1 MKGLKKFL
9 KTGLGLIGAV
19 IIIGMFIVAVFAE
32 QIAPFDPNLQNYEA
46 ILVEPG
52 DSEHLFGTDDL
63 GRDIFSRIV
72 YGAQIS
78 IKAALISVGI
88 AMAIGIPVGL
98 FAGYYGGFWDE
109 WVVMRGVDA
118 MQAFPFLILALA
130 IAAVLGT
137 GFGNAMLAIGI
148 GFSPAFVR
156 ITRGQVLSL
165 RNMEYIHAARST
177 GVKDMRIIFG
187 HILPNAMSPIIIQS
201 TLAMAS
207 GILAEASL
215 SYLGLGVQP
224 PTPSWGSMLNQAQT
238 LMSVAPYTTFY
249 PGMAIFIVV
258 LGFNLLGDGLQQYLD
273 PRIRK

>member
-1 MKGLKKFL
+1 MMKAIKQF
-9 KTGLGLIGAV
+9 TRMRLGVVGAV
-19 IIIGMFIVAVFAE
+19 IILVLILVALFAKV
-32 QIAPFDPNLQNYEA
+32 IAPYDPNELNYEA
-46 ILVEPG
+46 MLEKPSS
-52 DSEHLFGTDDL
+52 DHWFGTDDL
-63 GRDIFSRIV
+63 GRDIFSRVV

-88 AMAIGIPVGL
+88 AMLIGIPIGL
-98 FAGYYGGFWDE
+98 FTGYYRGFWDE
-109 WVVMRGVDA
+109 WVVMRMVDA

-130 IAAVLGT
+130 ISAVLGS

-165 RNMEYIHAARST
+165 RNMEYVHAAKAI

-187 HILPNAMSPIIIQS
+187 HILPNAIGPIIIQA
-201 TLAMAS
+201 TLTMAT

-224 PTPSWGSMLNQAQT
+224 PTASWGSMLNHAQT
-238 LMSVAPYTTFY
+238 LMSVAPYVTLF
-249 PGMAIFIVV
+249 PGIAIFIVV

-273 PRIRK
+273 PRNRK

>member
-1 MKGLKKFL
+1 M
-9 KTGLGLIGAV
+9 KTGLGLIGGL
-19 IIIGMFIVAVFAE
+19 IIIGMILVAIFAK
-32 QIAPFDPNLQNYEA
+32 QIAPFDPNLQNYDV
-46 ILVEPG
+46 ILQEPG
-52 DSEHLFGTDDL
+52 GEYLFGTDDL

-88 AMAIGIPVGL
+88 AILIGVPIGL
-98 FAGYYGGFWDE
+98 ISGYYRGFWDE

-130 IAAVLGT
+130 IAAVLGS
-137 GFGNAMLAIGI
+137 GFGNAMIAIGI
-148 GFSPAFVR
+148 GFSPAFIR

-165 RNMEYIHAARST
+165 RNMEYIQAAKAV
-177 GVKDMRIIFG
+177 GLKDFRIIFR

-201 TLAMAS
+201 TLAMAA

-238 LMSVAPYTTFY
+238 LMTIAPYTTLY
-249 PGMAIFIVV
+249 PGIAIFIVV

-273 PRIRK
+273 PRIKN